1 MYAWPKIDCMRTS
14 LIRRA
19 SVAAL
24 VLAATMAPVVAAQ
37 PSGADPRSDTAAARS
52 GPAAKSLLGAKARL
66 LGEKIVPYKLAFRG
80 TTVGGLS
87 GIDRNPCT
95 GEYVMISDDRSNLQP
110 ARFYTARIGLD
121 GAGVHSVDF
130 TGTHPF
136 LQPDGSP
143 YPPASVGDGKAVD
156 PEEVRV
162 DPRSCRYWW
171 AQEGDRPASSSQPV
185 IQPSIQFANRLGA
198 YRGQLPLPANYEV
211 TLDDRGPR
219 RNKAVEAFTF
229 GDRDRVVTSAVEG
242 PLFQDGPDPTLEHGA
257 LVRVTQQSRDGR
269 VLGQFAYPVERI
281 FAESDPSSPWPP
293 DTGVPSILAFP
304 DDPSRYL
311 VLERSWVAGSGY
323 KIRLYDATTRG
334 ATEVQD
340 IDSLAGRQV
349 LPMRKKLVA
358 DFHDLSLSTVDN
370 TEGMTWGPALPGGER
385 SLLLV
390 SDDNFAD
397 DAVTQL
403 VALGIRTR

>member
-1 MYAWPKIDCMRTS
+1 MARSSAVSRLHSAACSHHAFGGLCLVYAWSKIDCMRTS

-24 VLAATMAPVVAAQ
+24 VLAATMAPVVAAR

-143 YPPASVGDGKAVD
+143 YPCGERRRREGRGPGGGAGGPAQLPVLVGAGRRPAGVVEPAGDPAVD
-156 PEEVRV
+156 PVRQP
-162 DPRSCRYWW
+162 PRRLPWPT
-171 AQEGDRPASSSQPV
+171 ATAST
-185 IQPSIQFANRLGA
+185 
-198 YRGQLPLPANYEV
+198 NYEV

-242 PLFQDGPDPTLEHGA
+242 PLLQDGPDPTLEHGA

-340 IDSLAGRQV
+340 IDSLVSPSGSADAQEAGRR
-349 LPMRKKLVA
+349 LP
-358 DFHDLSLSTVDN
+358 
-370 TEGMTWGPALPGGER
+370 
-385 SLLLV
+385 
-390 SDDNFAD
+390 
-397 DAVTQL
+397 
-403 VALGIRTR
+403 